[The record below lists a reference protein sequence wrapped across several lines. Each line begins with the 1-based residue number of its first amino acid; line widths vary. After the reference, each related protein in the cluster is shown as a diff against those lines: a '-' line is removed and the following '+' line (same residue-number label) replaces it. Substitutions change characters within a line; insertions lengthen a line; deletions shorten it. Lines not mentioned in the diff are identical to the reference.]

1 MRAPSRH
8 RAGWRDPRRG
18 RRTAARAAPGV
29 RVRPSR
35 RGGPSPRPSPS
46 PSPRPSPA
54 QGRADELAALGGSVG
69 ATVARIVRRPSKGTY
84 GHERPG
90 VSRAS
95 APSQGLV
102 SKYSD
107 SLRER
112 NTPPQVPSG
121 ICFHVDRESELF
133 EAADETLGDLVL
145 VTAKPTSVPSPGTT
159 QLAVFHP
166 TVSSPWVLNEL
177 VECHFDGVDAVTMPA
192 PSAGAPAQP
201 LRPCLQRPRAKKR
214 LTPTP
219 PGTREVVPIPLL
231 KASSD
236 VNGAFG
242 QKRSPRTVETTRRPL
257 PDSIRRNGRNPRLV
271 GPRTP
276 AILQAWRTRG
286 AFASTS
292 RPYARKCKRVPV
304 RLRHHPRTT
313 SK

>member
-35 RGGPSPRPSPS
+35 RGGPSPRPSPR
-46 PSPRPSPA
+46 PGPRRRARCSRRVSRSN
-54 QGRADELAALGGSVG
+54 GRPNRPTPFPRAHM
-69 ATVARIVRRPSKGTY
+69 AT
-84 GHERPG
+84 RPG

-242 QKRSPRTVETTRRPL
+242 PKRSPRTVETTRRPL

-304 RLRHHPRTT
+304 RFRHHPRTT